1 VNTSAPPVAL
11 SSLVALVRQ
20 VVIDLPPEQV
30 IQGSSRFIEDI
41 GMESVN
47 RLMLMTL
54 VEQEYELS
62 LEAHMPVLIELQTVQ
77 QFADFLD
84 SLTVEK

>member
-1 VNTSAPPVAL
+1 MSAVASPVAL

-20 VVIDLPPEQV
+20 VVIDLPPDQA
-30 IQGSSRFIEDI
+30 IAGSSRFIEDI

-54 VEQEYELS
+54 VEQEYQLS
-62 LEAHMPVLIELQTVQ
+62 LEEHMPVLIELQTVQ
-77 QFADFLD
+77 QFADFLE